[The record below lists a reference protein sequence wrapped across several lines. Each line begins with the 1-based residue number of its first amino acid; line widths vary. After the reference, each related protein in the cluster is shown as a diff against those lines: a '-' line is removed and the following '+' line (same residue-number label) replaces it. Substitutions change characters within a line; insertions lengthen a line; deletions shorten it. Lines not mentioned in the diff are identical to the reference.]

1 MDPQYEHDYP
11 TGVDRSARPAMA
23 DNAPED
29 ENEDVEAR
37 LGINVELV
45 AVLGASDMKISQLL
59 KMGRGAVVQLDRH
72 VGDEIEV
79 YANKQLIA
87 RGEVV
92 VVEDKL
98 GVNLTKIFKS
108 NILRKEVPQS

>member
-1 MDPQYEHDYP
+1 
-11 TGVDRSARPAMA
+11 MA
-23 DNAPED
+23 DAETT
-29 ENEDVEAR
+29 EDVEAR
-37 LGINVELV
+37 LGIDVEIV
-45 AVLGASDMKISQLL
+45 AVLGATDIKISQLL

-87 RGEVV
+87 RGEIVV
-92 VVEDKL
+92 IEDKL

-108 NILRKEVPQS
+108 NILRKITTEGQ

>member
-1 MDPQYEHDYP
+1 
-11 TGVDRSARPAMA
+11 MA
-23 DNAPED
+23 EAE
-29 ENEDVEAR
+29 ETAVVEEEEDVEAR
-37 LGINVELV
+37 LGINIEIV
-45 AVLGASDMKISQLL
+45 AVLGAADMKISQLL

-92 VVEDKL
+92 VVQDKL
-98 GVNLTKIFKS
+98 GVNLTKIYKS
-108 NILRKEVPQS
+108 NIMRKATSSV

>member
-1 MDPQYEHDYP
+1 
-11 TGVDRSARPAMA
+11 MA
-23 DNAPED
+23 EAQQVLDD
-29 ENEDVEAR
+29 DDDVEAR
-37 LGINVELV
+37 LGISVEIV

-59 KMGRGAVVQLDRH
+59 KMGRGAVVQLNRK

-98 GVNLTKIFKS
+98 GVNLTKIYKS
-108 NILRKEVPQS
+108 NISRKKQP

>member
-1 MDPQYEHDYP
+1 
-11 TGVDRSARPAMA
+11 MA
-23 DNAPED
+23 DAATETED
-29 ENEDVEAR
+29 DDVEAR
-37 LGINVELV
+37 LGIDVEIV
-45 AVLGASDMKISQLL
+45 AVLGSSDMKISQLL

-108 NILRKEVPQS
+108 NILRKEAPQN

>member
-1 MDPQYEHDYP
+1 MT
-11 TGVDRSARPAMA
+11 TGTNAFVGLEIA
-23 DNAPED
+23 DHVAVVGVQGGVFR
-29 ENEDVEAR
+29 DVE
-37 LGINVELV
+37 IV

-108 NILRKEVPQS
+108 NILEILSSFGGIGKMGHKT

>member
-1 MDPQYEHDYP
+1 
-11 TGVDRSARPAMA
+11 MA
-23 DNAPED
+23 EAQQILED
-29 ENEDVEAR
+29 DDDVEAR
-37 LGINVELV
+37 LGISVELV

-59 KMGRGAVVQLDRH
+59 KMGRGAVVQLNRR

-108 NILRKEVPQS
+108 NIVRKKPA

>member
-1 MDPQYEHDYP
+1 MTE
-11 TGVDRSARPAMA
+11 VEV
-23 DNAPED
+23 ED
-29 ENEDVEAR
+29 DDIEAR
-37 LGINVELV
+37 LGIDIELV
-45 AVLGASDMKISQLL
+45 AVLGATNMKISQLL

-72 VGDEIEV
+72 IGDEIEV

-87 RGEVV
+87 RGEIV

-108 NILRKEVPQS
+108 NILRKEVIEGS